1 MSRHERDAVSL
12 MGGLLLVLVA
22 LAVLL
27 EDLTGRQVDAGV
39 VAPVVLVAVG
49 AAGLL
54 ATLRRTRDAEPT
66 PTDER
71 TEDADRT

>member
-22 LAVLL
+22 LAVLV
-27 EDLTGRQVDAGV
+27 EDLTGLQVDAGL
-39 VAPVVLVAVG
+39 VAPLVLVAVG

-54 ATLRRTRDAEPT
+54 ATMRGSRTT
-66 PTDER
+66 ER
-71 TEDADRT
+71 TLDSDRTDADRT